1 MRPVRPLTTV
11 MPPRSGRSGTAG
23 RADGAHASDRTRG
36 SGRARKAG
44 VAGLIAAALLGSSL
58 QGCSQHKDSG
68 YTLPSEKLRDGE
80 KVQKNR
86 TGQSSD
92 MRFTVVT
99 YTDGI
104 STILGTHA
112 EMKPKGQFV
121 RIRLLCVN
129 TGRDLQVFD
138 TWAQRLVLSDGR
150 QIGADVNSTMVKRQP
165 DRLSVGAGVRA
176 EFDLWFDVPKGVKV
190 KSVRLF
196 GSPSV
201 GMVTDPAPADIPLP
215 S

>member
-1 MRPVRPLTTV
+1 MRRVRPLTTV
-11 MPPRSGRSGTAG
+11 MAARSGRAG
-23 RADGAHASDRTRG
+23 RTCGARRA
-36 SGRARKAG
+36 GRAG
-44 VAGLIAAALLGSSL
+44 VAGLVTAVLLGASL
-58 QGCSQHKDSG
+58 QGCSQHKDDG
-68 YTLPSEKLRDGE
+68 YTLPAEKLRDGE
-80 KVQKNR
+80 KTQKNR
-86 TGQSSD
+86 TGRSSD
-92 MRFTVVT
+92 MRYTVVA

-129 TGRDLQVFD
+129 IGRDIQVFD
-138 TWAQRLVLSDGR
+138 TWAQRLVLTDGR

-165 DRLSVGAGVRA
+165 ERLSVGANMRA
-176 EFDLWFDVPKGVKV
+176 EFDLWFDVPKGGKV
-190 KSVRLF
+190 RSVRLY

-201 GMVTDPAPADIPLP
+201 GMVTDPTPAEIPLP

>member
-1 MRPVRPLTTV
+1 M
-11 MPPRSGRSGTAG
+11 A
-23 RADGAHASDRTRG
+23 
-36 SGRARKAG
+36 
-44 VAGLIAAALLGSSL
+44 AAALLGSTL
-58 QGCSQHKDSG
+58 QGCSQHKDTG

-80 KVQKNR
+80 KAQRNR
-86 TGQSSD
+86 TGRSAD
-92 MRFTVVT
+92 MQFTVVA

-129 TGRDLQVFD
+129 VGRDIQVFD
-138 TWAQRLVLSDGR
+138 TWAQRLVLSDGS
-150 QIGADVNSTMVKRQP
+150 QLGADVNSTMVKRQP
-165 DRLSVGAGVRA
+165 ERLSVGANMRA
-176 EFDLWFDVPKGVKV
+176 EFDVWFDVPKGVTV

-196 GSPSV
+196 GSPTV
-201 GMVTDPAPADIPLP
+201 GMVTDPAPAVIPLP